1 MELRSRNRPAA
12 DAAGAAPVRAE
23 PDRVEVVARQVLD
36 VLPPLIVFVAA
47 SVGLA
52 HYEVHTI
59 VHNDPRVDRVFLG
72 LGILASSLVVLVKIY
87 LEGYKTGLLKETVNY
102 ETMPHTTHL
111 AMGLMLV
118 SGFTLLKAV
127 WPVWHVT
134 SFVFMGVFSCGFL
147 FPIALSFPSP
157 VQNTLFLVFWS
168 WEALMYAGFMDD
180 V

>member
-1 MELRSRNRPAA
+1 M
-12 DAAGAAPVRAE
+12 RAE

-102 ETMPHTTHL
+102 ETMPHTTHA

-118 SGFTLLKAV
+118 SGFTLLRAL
-127 WPVWHVT
+127 WPVWRQKTLV
-134 SFVFMGVFSCGFL
+134 VMGVFSCGFL

-168 WEALMYAGFMDD
+168 WEALVYAGFMDD